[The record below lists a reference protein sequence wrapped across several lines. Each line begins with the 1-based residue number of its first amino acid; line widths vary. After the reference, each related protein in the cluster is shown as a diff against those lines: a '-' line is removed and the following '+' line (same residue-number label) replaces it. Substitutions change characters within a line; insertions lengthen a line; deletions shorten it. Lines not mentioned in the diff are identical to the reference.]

1 MGTLL
6 VEAYESSV
14 ELSKSAKY
22 TEQIIIDDKKNEYSP
37 DDKEIRVDCVNIFKV
52 PPPPFVVKDPSD
64 GSESHKIYTIVPG
77 QIAAAARRRQLRPCQ
92 LYGGFLAYNSDTT
105 SDTWGVEESFYYK
118 PYDEDYSDG
127 DSSDDEDNA
136 ELPAACDTNE
146 DGNDSDTTQQ
156 FSIPVKLL
164 PPC

>member
-1 MGTLL
+1 MSTDSGPG
-6 VEAYESSV
+6 VRVYF
-14 ELSKSAKY
+14 
-22 TEQIIIDDKKNEYSP
+22 DDEKNENSP
-37 DDKEIRVDCVNIFKV
+37 DDQDIPVDDCVNIFKV

-92 LYGGFLAYNSDTT
+92 LYGGFSSYNSDTT

-118 PYDEDYSDG
+118 PYDEDHSDS
-127 DSSDDEDNA
+127 DSSDDEDNS
-136 ELPAACDTNE
+136 ELPAACATNK
-146 DGNDSDTTQQ
+146 DGNDSDATQQ

-164 PPC
+164 PSSS